1 MADGSPD
8 DHKRLEAHPITE
20 GLGGVVHDGKT
31 YCNTIQFEVSDN
43 IGVSSV
49 TVNDQPVTA
58 DANGKYTLTAGIG
71 VAKIV
76 VEDAEQNRTVKNVTV
91 NATHTYD
98 WVKENGD
105 YWKECI
111 YCGDAL
117 EKYHA
122 PVVTI
127 SAPEEV
133 CRTQNT
139 QISAIIPE
147 DAVSP
152 TLSYEFERIGNNV
165 DVTAE
170 NGKLEGVVNSTAY
183 PASENSFKVVLR
195 FTIPET
201 GYVYRTEKVILI
213 EEHTGGTVTC
223 ISKAVCAR
231 CGQEY
236 GEVNPDNHISL
247 IHFPSK
253 AATVAS
259 TGNIEYWQCEDCE
272 NYYSDEQG
280 KHQIT
285 LQDTIISKMKPS
297 IIEGENQTVKAGENK
312 ELSFRSNAEFADFIE
327 VRIDG
332 KTLDSKNYTS
342 KEGSTIVTLKADY
355 VSSLSAGTHTIGIV
369 SDGGVAETTFIVQA
383 KSSVNTSDQ
392 TDLLLWGGLMLMN
405 ACLIAVIQ
413 ALRKYSSGKNV

>member
-98 WVKENGD
+98 WVIENGE

-117 EKYHA
+117 EKYHV

-127 SAPEEV
+127 SVPEQV

-297 IIEGENQTVKAGENK
+297 IIEGENQTVKEGENK

-355 VSSLSAGTHTIGIV
+355 VSSLSAGTHTIVIV

-383 KSSVNTSDQ
+383 KSYVNTSDQ
-392 TDLLLWGGLMLMN
+392 TDLLLWGGLMLMS
-405 ACLIAVIQ
+405 AGLIAVIQ
-413 ALRKYSSGKNV
+413 ALRKYSSCNNM